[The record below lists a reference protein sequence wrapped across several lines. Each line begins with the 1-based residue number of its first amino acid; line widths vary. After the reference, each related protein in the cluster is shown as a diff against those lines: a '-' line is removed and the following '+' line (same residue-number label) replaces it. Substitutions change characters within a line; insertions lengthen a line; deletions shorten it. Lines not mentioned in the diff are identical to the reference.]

1 MACPI
6 LATFLFSHEQ
16 KNNFK
21 KAQCRKNIVL
31 SRIKPLKSMLRYS
44 LVSYETILL
53 MSHGASTKTNYVYVI
68 IYLYIHIYS
77 GYSKNEM

>member
-31 SRIKPLKSMLRYS
+31 SRMKSMLRYS
-44 LVSYETILL
+44 LVSYETLLL
-53 MSHGASTKTNYVYVI
+53 MSHGASTKTNYVYII